1 MKVVGVFCAL
11 LVFTAIDASSQF
23 HASGLH
29 VHGNGNMHGVYIY
42 SPPGLTGDIT
52 LTLPTSTGT
61 LLVNQGAGVS
71 NAWLLG
77 GNDLTS
83 APADNKI
90 GSSSAHDAQLI
101 ANGQE
106 RLTLL
111 SGSNAIATGQGTE
124 LRLVEP
130 AGTEY
135 TSFRAQAQTANI
147 VYTLPA
153 SLPTVGQVLEASAV
167 SGSDVTT
174 AWVTPSG
181 GGGGGNSHTIVRST
195 ANVGSADET
204 NYTTI
209 SDMNVTLDA
218 NTNYVIDGMFIT
230 DNSSGNHNMDVQIV
244 YPSGTATIVVTRV
257 DSDQNS
263 EDFEIDQASPVSF
276 VDLST
281 DNNQRLFRINGVIY
295 VGGTGGTLEFQF
307 RRNADGNGTD
317 QSRIMTGSYWS
328 VAK

>member
-29 VHGNGNMHGVYIY
+29 VHGTSNPYGVNIN
-42 SPPGLTGDIT
+42 SPSGLTGDVT
-52 LTLPTSTGT
+52 LTLPTSSGT
-61 LLVNQGAGVS
+61 LLVNQGSGVS

-77 GNDLTS
+77 GNDLT
-83 APADNKI
+83 ATPILNKV
-90 GSSSAHDAQLI
+90 GSSSAHDVQLI
-101 ANGQE
+101 ANNQE

-111 SGSNAIATGQGTE
+111 SGTNAIATGQGTE
-124 LRLVEP
+124 LRLLEP

-153 SLPTVGQVLEASAV
+153 ALPSVGQVLEATAV
-167 SGSDVTT
+167 SGTDVTLGW
-174 AWVTPSG
+174 ATPSG
-181 GGGGGNSHTIVRST
+181 SGSGNSHVIERNT
-195 ANVGSADET
+195 ANVGSTDEAS
-204 NYTTI
+204 YTTVT
-209 SDMNVTLDA
+209 DMNATLDA
-218 NTNYVIDGMFIT
+218 NTNYVLDGMFIT
-230 DNSSGNHNMDVQIV
+230 DNSSGNHNTDVQIV
-244 YPSGTATIVVTRV
+244 FPSGTATIVLTRV

-263 EDFEIDQASPVSF
+263 EAFGIDQASPVSF

-281 DNNQRLFRINGVIY
+281 DNNQRIFKISGVVY
-295 VGGTGGTLEFQF
+295 VGATGGTLEFQF
-307 RRNADGNGTD
+307 RRNSDGNGTD

-328 VAK
+328 LAK

>member
-11 LVFTAIDASSQF
+11 LVFSAINASSQF
-23 HASGLH
+23 HASSLH
-29 VHGNGNMHGVYIY
+29 VHGTSNTFGVNIN
-42 SPPGLTGDIT
+42 SPSGLTGDIT
-52 LTLPTSTGT
+52 LTLPTSNGT

-77 GNDLTS
+77 GNDLT
-83 APADNKI
+83 ATPTLNKV
-90 GSSSAHDAQLI
+90 GSTSAHDVQLI
-101 ANGQE
+101 ANNQE

-111 SGSNAIATGQGTE
+111 NGTNAIVTGQGTE

-181 GGGGGNSHTIVRST
+181 GGGGSSQTVVRNT
-195 ANVGSADET
+195 ANVGTADET
-204 NYTTI
+204 NYTAVTDLNI
-209 SDMNVTLDA
+209 TLDA
-218 NTNYVIDGMFIT
+218 NTNYTLDGLFIT
-230 DNSSGNHNMDVQIV
+230 DNSNGNHNQDFRIV
-244 YPSGTATIVVTRV
+244 LPSGTATITIT
-257 DSDQNS
+257 SLDQSNNS
-263 EDFEIDQASPVSF
+263 EAIQVDQASPVDF
-276 VDLST
+276 T
-281 DNNQRLFRINGVIY
+281 DIEGDNSQLIYRISGVIY
-295 VGGTGGTLEFQF
+295 VGGTGGTLEFQI
-307 RRNADGNGTD
+307 RRNADGSGTN